1 MLKFKFDF
9 FGGGDSNDY
18 WFGIS
23 PEGFGTIAMAANF
36 IVSIVVMNFTSP
48 TPDRIKEIVD
58 NIRVP
63 ENE

>member
-1 MLKFKFDF
+1 
-9 FGGGDSNDY
+9 
-18 WFGIS
+18 
-23 PEGFGTIAMAANF
+23 MAANF

-58 NIRVP
+58 NIRIP